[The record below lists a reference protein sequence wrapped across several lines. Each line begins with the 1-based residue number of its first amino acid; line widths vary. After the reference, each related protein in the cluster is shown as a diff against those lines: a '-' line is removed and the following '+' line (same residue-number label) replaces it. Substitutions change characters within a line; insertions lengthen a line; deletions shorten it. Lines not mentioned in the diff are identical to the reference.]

1 MTASTSFTGS
11 TPAPWA
17 PMREFALGRT
27 VAPTAP
33 RAPAALQGDF
43 PGNLSDARARV
54 ELAARARQTDAAA
67 RAMTRRGRRPKYAC
81 GNGRERKQKAERYK

>member
-17 PMREFALGRT
+17 PMREFARSDRR
-27 VAPTAP
+27 APTAP

-43 PGNLSDARARV
+43 PGNLSDAEGAGRAR
-54 ELAARARQTDAAA
+54 R
-67 RAMTRRGRRPKYAC
+67 TRPP
-81 GNGRERKQKAERYK
+81 N